1 MDLQKLLT
9 SWILSNAL
17 FIGLVAARVAGFVVA
32 SPFPGQD
39 VPKSVRAGLVCLL
52 TYASA
57 ATAKAP
63 ATSLSLDAGLFVKAG
78 TELAFGVSIALVLRL
93 FLSAAEVAGEFVS
106 QGTGLASASLL
117 NPTLGT
123 EETALSRVI
132 TFFALLMALATG
144 AHRVVLA
151 YLITSF
157 DALPVGADLHV
168 SGAAPLFVELAAQSI
183 AVGLRLAMPVVAV
196 TLAVQIALAFVARIA
211 PSLQIF
217 NIGFAILI
225 AAGLLTFSASLEDMS
240 RWLSEHLAGIS
251 PAMERLMLMV
261 SS

>member
-1 MDLQKLLT
+1 MDFSKILA

-17 FIGLVAARVAGFVVA
+17 FLGLVASRVSGFVVA
-32 SPFPGQD
+32 SPFPGAD

-52 TYASA
+52 TYVSA
-57 ATAKAP
+57 AAARPPTGVLKI
-63 ATSLSLDAGLFVKAG
+63 DAGLFMKAG

-93 FLSAAEVAGEFVS
+93 FLSAAEVAGELVS
-106 QGTGLASASLL
+106 QGTGLSSASLL
-117 NPTLGT
+117 NPTLGV

-132 TFFALLMALATG
+132 TFFALLLALSSG

-157 DALPVGADLHV
+157 DAIPVGGDLHV
-168 SGAAPLFVELAAQSI
+168 SGATPLIAELAGQSI
-183 AVGLRLAMPVVAV
+183 AVGLRLALPVVGV
-196 TLAVQIALAFVARIA
+196 TLAVQLALAFVSRIA

-225 AAGLLTFSASLEDMS
+225 TTGLLTFGASLNDITA
-240 RWLSEHLAGIS
+240 WLLEHLAGIA
-251 PAMERLMLMV
+251 PAMERLLLSV